1 MKKLIIGLTLFLA
14 LIPLSAE
21 KGMFI
26 SIEAPQIQPEEAEMI
41 RDAMSIEIVS
51 SGRGDLLPVG
61 GVDFL
66 GLTPQKLDLV
76 KDSYTDGDYF
86 IGVHLK
92 LLELKTEETLVEV
105 PPKRK
110 KIYEEGGAIRP
121 PSDPVFRVESVLL
134 KGSWEAT
141 FLYAGNEITFGFT
154 SFGNGPTRN
163 EAWDDISNDVTDF
176 IRETLISF
184 DLTVGDR
191 IVQILKDRSRIAVFS
206 NSHTRGT
213 EFFLRGYTEDGKS
226 KNYGIVQL
234 LGDVEAGSSQEVAS
248 FYHSP
253 NIGFE
258 LVQKSNWSIF
268 SHTFTTIPFEAGTHY
283 TLTESIIAKRSRFL
297 FNSTFH
303 FGAEGVFIFSG
314 ADESIS
320 PWSSIRAIIGADI
333 FSVNMGEFRLVSSIA
348 TGVGYRW
355 NSDWKW
361 YSGARI
367 TLQGELMVAS
377 RFLTSLRV
385 GYEFWGP
392 LTLKEYETP
401 FYSGFM
407 IGLGFG
413 VLL

>member
-14 LIPLSAE
+14 LIPLAAE

-26 SIEAPQIQPEEAEMI
+26 SVEAPQIQEDEAEML
-41 RDAMSIEIVS
+41 RDAMRNQLIS
-51 SGRGDLLPVG
+51 SGRGDLLPVEG
-61 GVDFL
+61 VNFLQLSLQGVDL
-66 GLTPQKLDLV
+66 SSESIPLD
-76 KDSYTDGDYF
+76 DYF

-92 LLELKTEETLVEV
+92 LSELKTKETLVEI

-121 PSDPVFRVESVLL
+121 PEEPEFRVESVLL
-134 KGSWEAT
+134 QGSWSIT
-141 FLYAGNEITFGFT
+141 FLYEENEITFPFT
-154 SFGNGPTRN
+154 SFGSGDTRN
-163 EAWDDISNDVTDF
+163 KAWDDISNDVADY

-184 DLTVGDR
+184 DLYGDNR
-191 IVQILKDRSRIAVFS
+191 IIQILKDRSRIALFS
-206 NSHTRGT
+206 SSHPRGA
-213 EFFLRGYTEDGKS
+213 EFFLRGYTEAGKP

-234 LGDVEAGSSQEVAS
+234 LGDVEEGSSQEVAS

-258 LVQKSNWSIF
+258 LVKKSNWSIF
-268 SHTFTTIPFEAGTHY
+268 SHTFATIPFNEEIAY
-283 TLTESIIAKRSRFL
+283 TLTESIIAQRSRFL
-297 FNSTFH
+297 FNTTLN
-303 FGAEGVFIFSG
+303 FGVEGVFLFS
-314 ADESIS
+314 ESSS
-320 PWSSIRAIIGADI
+320 PWSSLRAIIGADV
-333 FSVNMGEFRLVSSIA
+333 FSLNLGEFRLITA
-348 TGVGYRW
+348 IETGLGYRW

-361 YSGARI
+361 YSGARF
-367 TLQGELMVAS
+367 TLRGELMLGS

-413 VLL
+413 MPF